1 METYPMRNMIL
12 AGAAALAF
20 PATPALA
27 DHHMEGE
34 AFSWSAEQEAAYD
47 GWPADRQP
55 AYAGWPAEVC
65 MRSTTSAESSE

>member
-1 METYPMRNMIL
+1 MRNMIL

-20 PATPALA
+20 TATPALA

-47 GWPADRQP
+47 GWPADRQT
-55 AYAGWPAEVC
+55 AYDGWPAEVQK
-65 MRSTTSAESSE
+65 